1 MCIPLTREAVEEG
14 LRALGG
20 IDARK
25 PFVDMPTGGNAP
37 LLLCAIPALATDADR
52 NRRLVGKQHGVVAK
66 SHLGHVS
73 GYRIE
78 FHMLAL
84 LSALIR
90 GPRRLTCT
98 G

>member
-52 NRRLVGKQHGVVAK
+52 NRRFVGKQHGVVAK
-66 SHLGHVS
+66 PHLGHVAC
-73 GYRIE
+73 YRID
-78 FHMLAL
+78 FHMLPLCAAL
-84 LSALIR
+84 VR
-90 GPRRLTCT
+90 WPCPVTRT